1 MKAAN
6 LLPDFR
12 APMRGATLRTSIGVP
27 SRIALKPGR
36 RKLAGFTIPEL
47 MLTIAVAGVLA
58 AIAIP
63 SMRDFNRNARLT
75 SAVNDLLRSTQTARS
90 EAITR
95 QSNVVVCASDDP
107 LASEP
112 ACADEGNFTGWIVFQ
127 DTNSN
132 WTFDGDDEDTPAE
145 DGEPVIQRYAPV
157 PASVSVR
164 ADNDGIFSYSPT
176 GFATP
181 AGANTPSTRVVFCD
195 ERGDKRIGT
204 ESTARALIVE
214 ATGRA
219 RVTKLGAEV
228 GSALGV
234 TGNCP

>member
-1 MKAAN
+1 
-6 LLPDFR
+6 
-12 APMRGATLRTSIGVP
+12 MRSTTLRASIGVP
-27 SRIALKPGR
+27 SRTVLRPDRGR
-36 RKLAGFTIPEL
+36 LAGFTIPEL

-107 LASEP
+107 LAAEP

-145 DGEPVIQRYAPV
+145 DGEPIIQRYEPV

-164 ADNDGIFSYSPT
+164 ADNDGIFSYSPN

-181 AGANTPSTRVVFCD
+181 AGAITPSSRVVFCD
-195 ERGDKRIGT
+195 ERGDRAMGND
-204 ESTARALIVE
+204 STARALFVE
-214 ATGRA
+214 PTGRA
-219 RVTKLGAEV
+219 RVTKDRIEV
-228 GSALGV
+228 GAAIGA
-234 TGNCP
+234 TGACP

>member
-6 LLPDFR
+6 LLSAFG
-12 APMRGATLRTSIGVP
+12 APMRSSTLRAPISILSRTS
-27 SRIALKPGR
+27 LQPGKY
-36 RKLAGFTIPEL
+36 KLGGFTIPEL
-47 MLTIAVAGVLA
+47 MLTIAIAGVLA

-127 DTNSN
+127 DSNSN
-132 WTFDGDDEDTPAE
+132 WMFDGDDEDTPAD
-145 DGEPVIQRYAPV
+145 DGEPIIQRYAPV
-157 PASVSVR
+157 AASVSVR
-164 ADNDGIFSYSPT
+164 ADNDGIFSYSST

-195 ERGDKRIGT
+195 ERGNRAIGND
-204 ESTARALIVE
+204 STARALFVE
-214 ATGRA
+214 PTGRA
-219 RVTKLGAEV
+219 RVTKNRIEV
-228 GSALGV
+228 GAAIAA
-234 TGNCP
+234 TGACP